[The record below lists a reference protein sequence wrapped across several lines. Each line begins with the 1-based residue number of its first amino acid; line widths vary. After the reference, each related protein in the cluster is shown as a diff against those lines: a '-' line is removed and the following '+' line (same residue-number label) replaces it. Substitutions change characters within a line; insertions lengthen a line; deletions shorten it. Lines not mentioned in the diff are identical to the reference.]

1 MSGDWGYRDRMIG
14 ESVLLS
20 CLAKNST
27 EEEEL
32 VCGCPH
38 TCKAN
43 LIRWQRTR
51 FLNEKEEV
59 ENTLNY

>member
-1 MSGDWGYRDRMIG
+1 MIG